1 MAWLLSSPDLSAPIA
16 RQVSDE
22 VLDAAAAFYLYT
34 LGRAPGAFGL
44 VPMDNEEQKRA
55 TLLSLAQL
63 IGDISRGTVEVQA
76 RERAEVSW
84 CLEHFVD
91 IKKIVAPAS
100 L

>member
-1 MAWLLSSPDLSAPIA
+1 
-16 RQVSDE
+16 

-44 VPMDNEEQKRA
+44 RQADNEEQKRA

-84 CLEHFVD
+84 RLEQIVD
-91 IKKIVAPAS
+91 INIVVAPTS